1 MFVIS
6 QSTLV
11 AILTG
16 KSQSDRDQL
25 AKLLRRQ

>member
-25 AKLLRRQ
+25 AKLIMVG